1 MTKKRRETVWA
12 TVATL
17 GFLLLLGTAGGS
29 DCGLLTLPQ
38 AALRGGLGLVIFAG
52 GLWMGGFLDG

>member
-1 MTKKRRETVWA
+1 MTRKRHETA
-12 TVATL
+12 CAAVAVL

-38 AALRGGLGLVIFAG
+38 IALRGGLGLAIFAG